1 MAKLL
6 KQYTECNSDAQ
17 EWLCDSEA
25 DIANIPASAP
35 AGSYAMIITDN
46 DGMIVKMKRNDGT
59 WRKI

>member
-17 EWLCDSEA
+17 EWLCDSAE

-35 AGSYAMIITDN
+35 AGSYAMIVTDN
-46 DGMIVKMKRNDGT
+46 DGMIVKLKRNDGT
-59 WRKI
+59 WGEI